1 MHFGPAIRKFR
12 VRNVSVMSHVKRQ
25 SGRTGR
31 KKSAA
36 PVRSFFFLGGAFMS
50 SVVLFFCLLILP
62 AVLDLQSNPVR
73 VDGLVL
79 SSSVRTGRGTKG
91 GTIYRPDISFSYS
104 YENQMYVSHRVG
116 LLNYGSG
123 ESRRAYDL
131 VKRFPKGSSAD
142 VLVNP
147 ARPGKGFLDTGESFW
162 ETFWIPILFLS
173 VFFLTGLAV
182 TGMGIVGV
190 IRAKRRTDA
199 PGMADAPMHF
209 AEQLPAGGAKPFP
222 RRRFNGE
229 LIAPAVAIAPI
240 TLFGVL
246 LFAVGREEFVRTR
259 GLTPLA
265 IFAVVTVFFFIIMI
279 VAIVRLVVRELGSRH
294 FSVSGRAAFSD
305 RGGLAELTYASEAD
319 GAVASEITVRLIARR
334 QIGRQEVRNKRI
346 YRDEN
351 VVDKILTRHSN
362 SPVAAPRTLSIEA
375 PDPDLTPEGHPL
387 EDNPSI
393 VSIGPVRWFLVIDA
407 TFPDSKIKT
416 SDEFRLD

>member
-1 MHFGPAIRKFR
+1 
-12 VRNVSVMSHVKRQ
+12 MSIVKRQ
-25 SGRTGR
+25 NGGGR
-31 KKSAA
+31 KKKGRTSSVNAV
-36 PVRSFFFLGGAFMS
+36 PLFIGGAFMS
-50 SVVLFFCLLILP
+50 FALLFFCALFLP
-62 AVLDLQSNPVR
+62 AVRDLQSNPVR
-73 VDGLVL
+73 VRGTVV
-79 SSSVRTGRGTKG
+79 SSSVRTSRGSKG
-91 GTIYRPDISFSYS
+91 GTTYRPDISFNYS
-104 YENQMYVSHRVG
+104 YENRTYGNDRVG
-116 LLNYGSG
+116 ILNYGSS

-162 ETFWIPILFLS
+162 ETFWIPILLLS

-182 TGMGIVGV
+182 TVMGIVGV
-190 IRAKRRTDA
+190 LRAKRRTDA

-279 VAIVRLVVRELGSRH
+279 VVIVRLVAREFGSRH
-294 FSVSGRAAFSD
+294 FRVSGRAAFSD
-305 RGGLAELTYASEAD
+305 HGGLAEITYACEAE
-319 GAVASEITVRLIARR
+319 GAVASEITVHLVARR
-334 QIGRQEVRNKRI
+334 EISRKTGGNKLSCRQE
-346 YRDEN
+346 D
-351 VVDKILTRHSN
+351 VVDKILASHSN
-362 SPVAAPRTLSIEA
+362 SPASAPRTLSIEA
-375 PDPDLTPEGHPL
+375 PDPDLAPDGLPPE
-387 EDNPSI
+387 EDPSV
-393 VSIGPVRWFLVIDA
+393 VSIGPASWFLVIDA
-407 TFPDSKIKT
+407 AFPDTRIKT
-416 SDEFRLD
+416 SDEFRLG